1 MSALAPSPQVC
12 DLLRQA
18 QDWRLMGLLFERPR
32 GSWWAQVEALAATRN
47 ADDLRAAAHEA
58 RGADEG
64 TFLALLGPGGAVS
77 ARETGHRPVA
87 DPGHLLA
94 TLQACYQAFAYAP
107 VTEEAPDHV
116 SVEVGFMAYL
126 RLKEAFALASGREQE
141 AHITAAAAAH
151 FLDEHLAAVAE
162 PLSLGLEPW
171 AETYLGQAACAL
183 FRTIGPRRVEEAGWV
198 PKGLDN
204 WACDD
209 GCSLATAGPDW
220 PEEAP
225 RAQ

>member
-1 MSALAPSPQVC
+1 MRATSASISSGESRRSVPGDRTSSS
-12 DLLRQA
+12 
-18 QDWRLMGLLFERPR
+18 F
-32 GSWWAQVEALAATRN
+32 
-47 ADDLRAAAHEA
+47 
-58 RGADEG
+58 GA
-64 TFLALLGPGGAVS
+64 FLALLGPGGPVS
-77 ARETGHRPVA
+77 AREIGHRPVA

-126 RLKEAFALASGREQE
+126 RLKQAFAL
-141 AHITAAAAAH
+141 
-151 FLDEHLAAVAE
+151 AE

-171 AETYLGQAACAL
+171 GDSYLGRAARAL

-204 WACDD
+204 WACEE
-209 GCSLATAGPDW
+209 GCSFGEPGSDFA
-220 PEEAP
+220 
-225 RAQ
+225 